1 MWGKKKNAR
10 STAQETAKNWK
21 KDSGESISSFKSKAK
36 KANSSTRTTLQFL
49 NFPFPPPLPPHT
61 KNKNSAETNN
71 QITTQNNVRHNR
83 QKRKRGKEK
92 KTVIKFCLEKS
103 LCFSHRQRQQS
114 HKAEQR
120 RVHIEVGVENE
131 CITTSYYNSGG
142 TRRQKLLPLARTIDS
157 TAATTATECRVM
169 SSHKS
174 KNQTTLLLLL
184 LLSSSSCTS

>member
-1 MWGKKKNAR
+1 VWGKTKNAR

-21 KDSGESISSFKSKAK
+21 TDSSESISSFKSKARK
-36 KANSSTRTTLQFL
+36 TNSSARTTLQFL
-49 NFPFPPPLPPHT
+49 NFPFPPPHT

-71 QITTQNNVRHNR
+71 QITTQNNVRHNSH
-83 QKRKRGKEK
+83 KRKRGGK
-92 KTVIKFCLEKS
+92 KTAIKFCIEKS

-120 RVHIEVGVENE
+120 SVHNAVGVENE

-174 KNQTTLLLLL
+174 RNQTTLLLLL